1 MWSPRTKSA
10 VDLYFRLFLA
20 SCHVMKQSSEHD
32 DHLVL
37 LARIK
42 FKYINI
48 TIKNG
53 HVIEHCRNMTSLG
66 YWAEQVDKVNRSQQ
80 SCQHTPKLDC
90 GDDDDPAFRDRREQ
104 KKHNNSTPVQ
114 FSKNIIPIRQSTRHK
129 TRIFILFG
137 KGLSMQRENCKTIA
151 RQKIVLITEILFIC
165 KSNFQ

>member
-1 MWSPRTKSA
+1 
-10 VDLYFRLFLA
+10 
-20 SCHVMKQSSEHD
+20 MKQSSEHD

-53 HVIEHCRNMTSLG
+53 HVIEHCRNMASLG

-104 KKHNNSTPVQ
+104 KNTIIKHLYNSAKTLFQLDRVQ
-114 FSKNIIPIRQSTRHK
+114 DENIYIIRQRFKHAEGNLKS
-129 TRIFILFG
+129 
-137 KGLSMQRENCKTIA
+137 IA
-151 RQKIVLITEILFIC
+151 RQKIVLITTKLLFIWLKTFSNYNC
-165 KSNFQ
+165 KLLKY